1 MSLPADLEAHGDA
14 SSQPYQFEA
23 VTWMVLCPPMSN
35 LDTLLRWTTRR
46 NMRRLA
52 VGLGAGS
59 GVFAVI
65 GAFSSSHAA
74 VVVGCG
80 AASGV
85 LSMIAALLMND
96 RFCNGDVESRVR
108 TGSQNG
114 TELVE
119 LEVVSQE
126 VPNRSQFSGRHSSGI
141 GELETL
147 DNGSI
152 HSSRYSPNNDAVA
165 LAHSKHEQEPLEDE
179 IGSIDIGTVSQGA
192 IEASTQAPEDRTRE
206 STPTTRIP
214 PHDEPKAQPN
224 STTLALDLENNSSLH
239 HRNVPLGPSDVAGVE
254 NQLRRLYNI
263 SPAVPVDLYA
273 IPDPLCPPFTQIAII
288 QIAIWSSEQRKLT
301 QAQIW
306 SRIEQRFRI
315 ESVKEAK
322 KWKVST
328 VSCLLLPNS
337 H

>member
-1 MSLPADLEAHGDA
+1 
-14 SSQPYQFEA
+14 
-23 VTWMVLCPPMSN
+23 
-35 LDTLLRWTTRR
+35 
-46 NMRRLA
+46 
-52 VGLGAGS
+52 
-59 GVFAVI
+59 
-65 GAFSSSHAA
+65 
-74 VVVGCG
+74 
-80 AASGV
+80 
-85 LSMIAALLMND
+85 MND
-96 RFCNGDVESRVR
+96 RFCNGDVEFRVR

-165 LAHSKHEQEPLEDE
+165 LAHSKHEQESLEDE
-179 IGSIDIGTVSQGA
+179 IGSIECGTPSTILETVLIDIHSSIGTVSQGA
-192 IEASTQAPEDRTRE
+192 IEDSTQAPEDRTRE

-224 STTLALDLENNSSLH
+224 STTLALDLDNNSSLH

-315 ESVKEAK
+315 ESVEEAQ
-322 KWKVST
+322 KWKT
-328 VSCLLLPNS
+328 NIRHLLSLKKTFVKLPESRSGTLYWVLDYRYLEPGGGDKYVRKRRAEQQHHGDDHDHDTKKLQDDPNNTEDS
-337 H
+337 PDSSFSPSRKAE